1 MNALRIAGPKIAKK
15 KSQKK
20 TKEEKKMDNIQINNH
35 NKVKARGRI
44 VGIGRDDY
52 GHRSLILFIR
62 GGRDSRPVYVSFA
75 FDADLPLNVTVQSF
89 VNIEGYVTAYSYRN
103 EVWGRQSYVQYF
115 VAEKIE
121 LSKTQLEEA
130 FPEECAG
137 QGFAHRDAFINVA
150 LMGEIVRISRS
161 EAQKQEGSDKTRVWT
176 RIMLRI
182 DPVKDGHRPSLVNVQ
197 YSSNMRVSE
206 TPIHVGD
213 KVCMTALVSSK
224 RKNTSNQTEDDERRS
239 SSRRNA
245 RNFRNVRNF
254 EDIIVNDLVVIEHA
268 QPETDPTEVEKIL
281 LENEAE
287 TAVAQ
292 DAATTEDNESSFFA
306 GVETE

>member
-1 MNALRIAGPKIAKK
+1 
-15 KSQKK
+15 
-20 TKEEKKMDNIQINNH
+20 MDNIQINNH

-89 VNIEGYVTAYSYRN
+89 VDIEGYVTAYSYRN

-137 QGFAHRDAFINVA
+137 QGFAHHDAFIDVS

-161 EAQKQEGSDKTRVWT
+161 EAQNQEGSDKPRVWT
-176 RIMLRI
+176 RIMLRV
-182 DPVKDGHRPSLVNVQ
+182 DSVKDGHRPSLVNAQ

-206 TPIHVGD
+206 IPIHVGD

-224 RKNTSNQTEDDERRS
+224 RKNTSNQTEDDARRS

-245 RNFRNVRNF
+245 RNFKNVRNF

-268 QPETDPTEVEKIL
+268 QPETDPTEVKKNL
-281 LENEAE
+281 LENEVE
-287 TAVAQ
+287 TTAVQ
-292 DAATTEDNESSFFA
+292 DTEATENSEGSFFA

>member
-1 MNALRIAGPKIAKK
+1 
-15 KSQKK
+15 
-20 TKEEKKMDNIQINNH
+20 MDDIQINNH
-35 NKVKARGRI
+35 NKVRARGRI

-62 GGRDSRPVYVSFA
+62 GGQGGRPVYVSFA
-75 FDADLPLNVTVQSF
+75 FGADLPLNVTVRSF
-89 VNIEGYVTAYSYRN
+89 VDIEGYVTAYSYRN

-137 QGFAHRDAFINVA
+137 QGFAHHDAFINVS

-161 EAQKQEGSDKTRVWT
+161 EAQNQEGSDKPRVWT
-176 RIMLRI
+176 RIMLRVE
-182 DPVKDGHRPSLVNVQ
+182 PAKDDHRPSLVNVQ
-197 YSSNMRVSE
+197 YSSNMRVSD

-224 RKNTSNQTEDDERRS
+224 RKNTGYQTESNARR
-239 SSRRNA
+239 SSRRNI
-245 RNFRNVRNF
+245 RNF
-254 EDIIVNDLVVIEHA
+254 EDIIVNDVAVIEHA
-268 QPETDPTEVEKIL
+268 KPETDPAEVEKIL
-281 LENEAE
+281 SESEAE
-287 TAVAQ
+287 TTAVQ
-292 DAATTEDNESSFFA
+292 DTSAAEDSEGSFFA

>member
-1 MNALRIAGPKIAKK
+1 MN
-15 KSQKK
+15 
-20 TKEEKKMDNIQINNH
+20 DIQINNH
-35 NKVKARGRI
+35 NKVRARGRI
-44 VGIGRDDY
+44 IGIGRDDY

-75 FDADLPLNVTVQSF
+75 FDTDLPLNVTVQSF
-89 VNIEGYVTAYSYRN
+89 VDIEGYVTAYSYRN

-137 QGFAHRDAFINVA
+137 QGFAHHDAYINVS

-161 EAQKQEGSDKTRVWT
+161 EAQNQEGSDKPRVWT
-176 RIMLRI
+176 KIMLRV
-182 DPVKDGHRPSLVNVQ
+182 DPAKDNHRPSLVNVQ
-197 YSSNMRVSE
+197 YSSNMRVSD

-224 RKNTSNQTEDDERRS
+224 RKNTGYQTESNARR
-239 SSRRNA
+239 SSRRNI
-245 RNFRNVRNF
+245 RNF
-254 EDIIVNDLVVIEHA
+254 EDIIVNDVAVIEHA
-268 QPETDPTEVEKIL
+268 QPETDPVEVEKIL
-281 LENEAE
+281 SESEAE
-287 TAVAQ
+287 TTAVQ
-292 DAATTEDNESSFFA
+292 DTSAAEDSEGSFFA

>member
-1 MNALRIAGPKIAKK
+1 MN
-15 KSQKK
+15 
-20 TKEEKKMDNIQINNH
+20 DIQINNH
-35 NKVKARGRI
+35 NKVRARGRI
-44 VGIGRDDY
+44 IGIGRNDY

-75 FDADLPLNVTVQSF
+75 FDTDLPLNVTVQSF
-89 VNIEGYVTAYSYRN
+89 VDIEGYVTAYSYRN

-137 QGFAHRDAFINVA
+137 QGFAHHDAYINVS

-161 EAQKQEGSDKTRVWT
+161 EAQNQEGSDKPRVWT
-176 RIMLRI
+176 KIMLRV
-182 DPVKDGHRPSLVNVQ
+182 DSAKDNHRPSLVNVQ
-197 YSSNMRVSE
+197 YSSNMRVSD

-224 RKNTSNQTEDDERRS
+224 RKNTGYQTESNARR
-239 SSRRNA
+239 SSRRNI
-245 RNFRNVRNF
+245 RNF
-254 EDIIVNDLVVIEHA
+254 EDIIVNDVAVIEHA
-268 QPETDPTEVEKIL
+268 QPETDPVEVEKIL
-281 LENEAE
+281 SESGAE
-287 TAVAQ
+287 TTAVQ
-292 DAATTEDNESSFFA
+292 DTSAAEDSEGSFFA